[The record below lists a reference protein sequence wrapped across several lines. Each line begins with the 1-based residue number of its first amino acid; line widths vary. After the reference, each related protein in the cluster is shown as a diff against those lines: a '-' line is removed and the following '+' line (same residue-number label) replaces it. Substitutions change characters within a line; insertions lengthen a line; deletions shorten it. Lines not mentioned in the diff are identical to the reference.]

1 MDARCVGILISWLDA
16 GAGFGHGGAMDT
28 LPTAGSTVLAVLMLA
43 AFALAWG
50 GVRLVRKGDRQKG
63 VLMIVCAAVALGNVL
78 IWTV

>member
-1 MDARCVGILISWLDA
+1 
-16 GAGFGHGGAMDT
+16 MDT

-50 GVRLVRKGDRQKG
+50 GVRLVRKGERQKG